1 MLQTCFQRQFQRII
15 HFHISQQAKSLI
27 KQRAQRI
34 LLRFLLI
41 DHRNIIRMTIFIQK
55 KGIDFQHRS
64 QITAKIFKLCDLL
77 DLFSQILNP
86 FRNLRKSRQ
95 FYCQALT
102 CISSVQF
109 FQRNQNFA
117 LFQKIPADT
126 APYHLTFVFDLNW
139 LICYKRI
146 GQTAFPE
153 K

>member
-77 DLFSQILNP
+77 DLIRQILNP
-86 FRNLRKSRQ
+86 FCNLRKFCQ
-95 FYCQALT
+95 FYCQAIAR
-102 CISSVQF
+102 ISPVQF
-109 FQRNQNFA
+109 LQGNQYFT
-117 LFQKIPADT
+117 LFQKISAGT
-126 APYHLTFVFDLNW
+126 ALNHLTFVFDLNW
-139 LICYKRI
+139 LIRYKRI
-146 GQTAFPE
+146 SQTAFFE